1 MTMPTTTA
9 PKATD
14 AQINAA
20 RGKLAIDKKLGRT
33 SSARVKAIAARK
45 TSSEKNQADPEALAS

>member
-1 MTMPTTTA
+1 MPTTTA

>member
-1 MTMPTTTA
+1 MTTTTA
-9 PKATD
+9 PRATD

-33 SSARVKAIAARK
+33 SSARVVAIASK
-45 TSSEKNQADPEALAS
+45 QTSSEKNDGGPEALAS